1 MISFEEAYEKVKNE
15 FSDLKIRE
23 EIVSLEN
30 SIGRITSQ
38 AVYTSIDLPSFDNSA
53 MDGIAVKYAEGVK
66 EWILAGEI
74 TAGNFHEIT
83 MNQDEAVSIMTGA
96 RIPEGCDTVIP
107 VEKIETSAPSLKLKM
122 NCTYKKG
129 ENIRLQGQDLKKN
142 EILVNK
148 NVLIKPKHIA
158 ALASCGISEISVFK
172 KLKAAVFAT
181 GDELTEIGKPLA
193 GDAVYASNLNSV
205 KALAEE
211 TGFNVLNLGVIKD
224 SRVKLSEAVLEAI
237 QNDPDVIISTGGV
250 SMGNHDYLQ
259 EVYISLGAEIIFWKV
274 NIKPGKPMLFAKLN
288 YNGRK
293 ILVFGLPGN
302 PVSSFINYK
311 LFVDNA
317 FNSVY
322 CSKDPMLCNARLT
335 LSVKKRDDKKHFVRG
350 NLTYNISACK
360 NEFKPL
366 ENQSSS
372 NITGLSSANSIG
384 IISEND
390 KDPEIGTEILCM
402 NM

>member
-15 FSDLKIRE
+15 FSDLKNRE
-23 EIVSLEN
+23 EVVSLEN

-53 MDGIAVKYAEGVK
+53 MDGFAVKYAEGVK
-66 EWILAGEI
+66 EWILKGEI

-107 VEKIETSAPSLKLKM
+107 VEKIETNGTSVKLKM
-122 NCTYKKG
+122 DCTYKKG

-181 GDELTEIGKPLA
+181 GDELIEIRRPLA
-193 GDAVYASNLNSV
+193 GDAVYASNLYSV
-205 KALAEE
+205 KAFAKE

-224 SRVKLSEAVLEAI
+224 SKEGLYETVQEAL
-237 QNDPDVIISTGGV
+237 QNDADIVISTGGV

-259 EVYISLGAEIIFWKV
+259 EVYRSLGAEIIFWKV

-288 YNGRK
+288 YDGRK

-311 LFVDNA
+311 LFVDHA

-322 CSKDPMLCNARLT
+322 CSEEPMLYNAELT
-335 LSVKKRDDKKHFVRG
+335 SLVKKKDDKKHFVRG
-350 NLTYNISACK
+350 SLTYNKITYK

-366 ENQSSS
+366 GNQSSS
-372 NITGLSSANSIG
+372 NITGLASSNSIG
-384 IISEND
+384 MISENVQ
-390 KDPEIGTEILCM
+390 DPEIGTEILCM
-402 NM
+402 NL